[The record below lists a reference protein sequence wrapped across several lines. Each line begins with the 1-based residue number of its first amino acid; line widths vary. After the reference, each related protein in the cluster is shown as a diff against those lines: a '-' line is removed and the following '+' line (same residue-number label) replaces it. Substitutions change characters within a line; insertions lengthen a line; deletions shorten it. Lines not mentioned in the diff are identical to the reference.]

1 MDDRDAALLRAHEH
15 AAAWLDSL
23 ATRPVPP
30 RAGVADVVAAL
41 GTDLPDGP
49 SPAADVVDLLAT
61 ACGPGLTAMPSGR
74 FYGMVI
80 GGSHPAALAAD
91 WLTSAWDQNS
101 ALRTVT
107 PAHTAVEDVTSAWL
121 LELLGLPASGAV
133 GFVTGATTANFTALA
148 AARGEVLRRA
158 GWDVRRDGLT
168 GAPRVRVL
176 VGAERHESVDLAL
189 SYLGLGAPEVV
200 AADDQGRV
208 SVAALEEA
216 LADTA
221 SPSRDQTST
230 SRDQTSTSRDRA
242 PTSRDRAS
250 TSRDQTSTSGDRGS
264 APAPTIVVLQAGNVH
279 SGAFDPF
286 GPAVEVAHRHGAW
299 VHVDGAFGLF
309 AAASPTY
316 RHLVAG
322 YEGADSWAT
331 DAHKTLN
338 VPYDCGLA
346 IVADPAPLRAAM
358 GMHGDYLIQSE
369 AGDPLDKV
377 PELSRRGRAFPVWA
391 VLRALGRSGVADLV
405 DGFCRHA
412 ATFAD
417 AVRALDGEVL
427 HDVVFT
433 QVCAAFGDD
442 ARTQDVVRRVL
453 DDGTAWMS
461 GSRWHDRAVLRVSVS
476 SWATTDADVA
486 VSVDALG
493 RAVAATRA

>member
-30 RAGVADVVAAL
+30 RASVADVVAAL

-49 SPAADVVDLLAT
+49 TTAADVVDLLAA

-121 LELLGLPASGAV
+121 LDLLGLPATGAV

-200 AADDQGRV
+200 AADDQGRI

-216 LADTA
+216 LSDLGST
-221 SPSRDQTST
+221 SPDQGSTSPGQGST
-230 SRDQTSTSRDRA
+230 SRD
-242 PTSRDRAS
+242 PAS
-250 TSRDQTSTSGDRGS
+250 TSRGTSDG
-264 APAPTIVVLQAGNVH
+264 PTIVVLQAGNVH

-286 GPAVEVAHRHGAW
+286 AAAVEVAHRHGAW

-309 AAASPTY
+309 AAASPSY
-316 RHLVAG
+316 RHLVVG

-358 GMHGDYLIQSE
+358 GMHGDYLIQSD

-412 ATFAD
+412 TAFAEGM
-417 AVRALDGEVL
+417 RALDGAVVL
-427 HDVVFT
+427 NDVVFT
-433 QVCAAFGDD
+433 QVCASFGSDE
-442 ARTQDVVRRVL
+442 RTQEVVRRVL
-453 DDGTAWMS
+453 ADGTAWMS

-476 SWATTDADVA
+476 SWATTDADVRA
-486 VSVDALG
+486 SLDALR
-493 RAVAATRA
+493 RAASSD